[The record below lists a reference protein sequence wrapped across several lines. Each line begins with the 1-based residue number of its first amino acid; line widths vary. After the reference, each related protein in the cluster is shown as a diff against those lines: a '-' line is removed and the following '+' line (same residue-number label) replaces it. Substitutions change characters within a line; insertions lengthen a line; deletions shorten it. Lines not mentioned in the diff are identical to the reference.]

1 MGLAKDARCYQ
12 LLNILDHARPE
23 VVGPKDAYRIHYAT
37 MASVL
42 VDGDHNLMTVLLIW
56 DPLCAFF
63 VMEIQGVVAKEIRL
77 G

>member
-1 MGLAKDARCYQ
+1 MAKDARCYQ

-23 VVGPKDAYRIHYAT
+23 VVGPEDAYRIHDAT

-42 VDGDHNLMTVLLIW
+42 VDGDHNLMAILLVR
-56 DPLCAFF
+56 DSLCTFF
-63 VMEIQGVVAKEIRL
+63 VMETQDIIAKEVRL